1 MTEPQIIHTLKER
14 QEIPT
19 VNAIISE
26 FHCGYQMAVRIWEAV
41 KPTEIDL
48 FL

>member
-1 MTEPQIIHTLKER
+1 MTEPQIIRALKER

-26 FHCGYQMAVRIWEAV
+26 FHCGYQMAVRIREAV
-41 KPTEIDL
+41 TTKELDL

>member
-1 MTEPQIIHTLKER
+1 MTESAIIHALKER
-14 QEIPT
+14 QDIPT

-41 KPTEIDL
+41 TTKELDL